1 MIFAC
6 KNRREY
12 LALALLTFTFV
23 TVPFNKSSWDWL
35 ASLGNFLL
43 LLLCFVYKH
52 VFIHVR
58 LLYQQTLSVLCLL
71 CSRLYLV
78 LLQVIILCL
87 KLYFTY
93 LLSSGVLR
101 VSDTL
106 DDHLDCIVLVSFVFA
121 LLQALSCPFA
131 VFNLPLRHPGFNNT
145 T

>member
-52 VFIHVR
+52 VFI
-58 LLYQQTLSVLCLL
+58 
-71 CSRLYLV
+71 SRTATIPTNV
-78 LLQVIILCL
+78 
-87 KLYFTY
+87 
-93 LLSSGVLR
+93 
-101 VSDTL
+101 
-106 DDHLDCIVLVSFVFA
+106 VSFVFA

-131 VFNLPLRHPGFNNT
+131 GDNFVLKTILYVPFIVGRPPSLGHA
-145 T
+145 